1 MAFPENRQVRMY
13 ATRNCPYCHRA
24 EALLGRKGIRPHILL
39 VDHNPSL
46 RLEMAR
52 LSGGKRTVPQIFIG
66 NQHVGGYDDLSAL
79 DRSGILDRMLGIA
92 DSGKGA

>member
-1 MAFPENRQVRMY
+1 MAFTEKRQVRMY
-13 ATRNCPYCHRA
+13 ATRSCPYCHRA
-24 EALLGRKGIRPHILL
+24 EALLGRKGVSLHILL

-66 NQHVGGYDDLSAL
+66 GQHIGGFDDLSAL
-79 DRSGILDRMLGIA
+79 DRNGVLDRMLGIA
-92 DSGKGA
+92 DS